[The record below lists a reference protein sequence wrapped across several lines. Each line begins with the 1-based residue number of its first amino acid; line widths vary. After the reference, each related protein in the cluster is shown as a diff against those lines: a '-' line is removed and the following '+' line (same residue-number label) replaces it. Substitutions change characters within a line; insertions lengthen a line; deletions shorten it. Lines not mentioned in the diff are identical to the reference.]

1 MTMSPQKGALPFRDI
16 VRFQGHVAFSLLTI
30 VSELEIL
37 GKCPMFQGRRCSF
50 FKEFILWEILL
61 FHVSPSQDGG
71 KWYPHY
77 SLNPGDYCGIL
88 GKLMSDHPKVFLGK
102 APARRC
108 PTLFFHRR
116 LLALPPEPKD
126 FKGFVENF
134 HLHGKC
140 SKRDFSCGLANE
152 STFVLCT
159 NDGSLWCWWCSW
171 SPPWFV

>member
-1 MTMSPQKGALPFRDI
+1 
-16 VRFQGHVAFSLLTI
+16 
-30 VSELEIL
+30 
-37 GKCPMFQGRRCSF
+37 MFLS
-50 FKEFILWEILL
+50 KEFIRWEIEL

-71 KWYPHY
+71 KWSCHT
-77 SLNPGDYCGIL
+77 SLNPAEIDEPG
-88 GKLMSDHPKVFLGK
+88 SHPKVFLGK

-116 LLALPPEPKD
+116 VLATLEPKD

-159 NDGSLWCWWCSW
+159 NDGSL
-171 SPPWFV
+171 